1 MLNEI
6 NYLKHNYTT
15 FFISN
20 NKNNI
25 VQLQQVLRKYKFIVN
40 DNIVKKES
48 KFILGVN
55 VRKKTILELLY
66 LVILTAYYCNIK
78 DIENIEIK
86 FSSIFNSNVNI
97 ANSLIKIFN
106 SLQKYKTTYY
116 KNNIKITKNI
126 LQANIEKKD
135 EIIKKETKLILLTNY
150 KNFLYFLKHLQQK
163 TSNLFVKQIL
173 NNYLNKFRK
182 RQQQKEKKQEEEIVK
197 NILNI

>member
-6 NYLKHNYTT
+6 NYLKHNYIT

-25 VQLQQVLRKYKFIVN
+25 MQLQQVLRKYKFIVN

-66 LVILTAYYCNIK
+66 LVILTAYYCNLK

-86 FSSIFNSNVNI
+86 FSNIFNSNVNI
-97 ANSLIKIFN
+97 ANSFTKLFN
-106 SLQKYKTTYY
+106 TILQYKTAYY
-116 KNNIKITKNI
+116 KNNIKITRNI
-126 LQANIEKKD
+126 LQTNIEKKD

-150 KNFLYFLKHLQQK
+150 KSFLYFLKHLQQK
-163 TSNLFVKQIL
+163 TNKIFIKQIL
-173 NNYLNKFRK
+173 NNYLNKFK
-182 RQQQKEKKQEEEIVK
+182 KQQKEKTKEYEIVK
-197 NILNI
+197 NILKI